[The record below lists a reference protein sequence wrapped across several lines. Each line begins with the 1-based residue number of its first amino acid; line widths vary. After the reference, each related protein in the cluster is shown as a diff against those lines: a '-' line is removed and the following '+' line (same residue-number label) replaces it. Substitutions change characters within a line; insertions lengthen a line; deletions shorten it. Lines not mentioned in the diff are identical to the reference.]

1 MTARVR
7 AVPRTKNRNMGSRKT
22 PLYQKHLQ
30 SKGRIID
37 FAGWA
42 LPLDYGSMLK
52 EAKQVRLN
60 CGLFDTSHMGEIEIK
75 GKGAFKFLQKLTP
88 NDISLIAPGQ
98 MQYNLFLNTSGGII
112 DDFMCYYSD
121 EGLSCVVNSSNK
133 DKVISWLKDNKE
145 PGVGLSDKSEETA
158 LISLQGPSSSRVI
171 ARVFGEKIG
180 SLDYMFFTKR
190 EIDNRQVLVSRS
202 GYTGEDGFEIYIE
215 SKDAPYFWDRLI
227 QEGGDFGLIPCGLG
241 SRDIL
246 RIEAG
251 YPLYGHE
258 INEETNP
265 YEASLGWAVKLNK
278 DFIGKEE
285 IAEIKKRGLK
295 KIRVGFIMDE
305 KAPAHQG
312 YGLYLGRNKI
322 GEVCSGTFSPNL
334 NKFIGMAYVL
344 PEYAAAGKTIE
355 IQIRKKFYKAK
366 IAQYPFVKIN
376 TKSNTVKSFMTK
388 RKEND

>member
-1 MTARVR
+1 ME
-7 AVPRTKNRNMGSRKT
+7 SRKT

-30 SKGRIID
+30 NKGRIID

-60 CGLFDTSHMGEIEIK
+60 CGLFDASHMGEIEIK

-112 DDFMCYYSD
+112 DDFMCYYCD
-121 EGLSCVVNSSNK
+121 ESLLCVVNSSNK
-133 DKVISWLKDNKE
+133 DKVVSWLRDNKE
-145 PGVGLSDKSEETA
+145 QGVELIDKSEETA
-158 LISLQGPSSSRVI
+158 LISIQGPSSSRVI
-171 ARVFGEKIG
+171 ARVFGEKIA
-180 SLDYMFFTKR
+180 SLDYMFFTKK
-190 EIDNRQVLVSRS
+190 EIDHRQVLISRS

-227 QEGGDFGLIPCGLG
+227 QEGEGFGLISCGLG

-265 YEASLGWAVKLNK
+265 YEASLGWAVKSNK
-278 DFIGKEE
+278 DFIAKEE
-285 IAEIKKRGLK
+285 IVGIKNKGLK

-305 KAPAHQG
+305 KALARQG

-344 PEYAAAGKTIE
+344 SEYAATGKTIE

-366 IAQYPFVKIN
+366 IAKYPFVKIN
-376 TKSNTVKSFMTK
+376 TKSK
-388 RKEND
+388 KEV